1 MSEECLSVSKK
12 WIDMKN
18 LSPLQIFIMAT
29 VEEQEQEQILD
40 VCDYTDSDFAK
51 KFHVNEETISRAIE
65 QLCKEGILFKNTY
78 TKTRYLATKP
88 FSLEDFEIKRQ
99 SSIVYRKD
107 LNQIRKLFE
116 EGKTAEAGML
126 AIALVEYAFCDQ
138 VSTDNKEINN
148 YIFKNGVKGGI
159 YGIYKNDE
167 LIYIGSTMRN
177 FEDRWKEHRR
187 NIEKKSNA
195 LYVYSLFDESDKID
209 FRILIDLNDLKSS
222 KDLTRRDIEC
232 MELGLIDV
240 FKPIGNIGGN
250 SKPFL
255 FR

>member
-1 MSEECLSVSKK
+1 M
-12 WIDMKN
+12 
-18 LSPLQIFIMAT
+18 
-29 VEEQEQEQILD
+29 D

-126 AIALVEYAFCDQ
+126 AIALVEYAFCD
-138 VSTDNKEINN
+138 
-148 YIFKNGVKGGI
+148 
-159 YGIYKNDE
+159 
-167 LIYIGSTMRN
+167 
-177 FEDRWKEHRR
+177 
-187 NIEKKSNA
+187 
-195 LYVYSLFDESDKID
+195 
-209 FRILIDLNDLKSS
+209 
-222 KDLTRRDIEC
+222 
-232 MELGLIDV
+232 
-240 FKPIGNIGGN
+240 
-250 SKPFL
+250 
-255 FR
+255 